1 MRQLLIT
8 IIAMMPNMAS
18 ASSYPDP
25 GEGFLTFL
33 VMSFIVSIGL
43 YVIFG
48 IILMAFDKLY
58 VAYMV
63 PVFLVMMAAGAATI
77 FEVMLMQLMG
87 TLPGGVLIG
96 ALLSTGTYIYLV
108 KYNIR
113 KDKEKLNNNSD

>member
-8 IIAMMPNMAS
+8 IIVLMPNMAS

-48 IILMAFDKLY
+48 LILMAFDKLY
-58 VAYMV
+58 LAYMV
-63 PVFLVMMAAGAATI
+63 PVFLVLMAAGAATI
-77 FEVMLMQLMG
+77 FEVMLMQFMG
-87 TLPGGVLIG
+87 SLPGGALIG
-96 ALLSTGTYIYLV
+96 ALLSTGIYIYLV
-108 KYNIR
+108 KYNMRI
-113 KDKEKLNNNSD
+113 D